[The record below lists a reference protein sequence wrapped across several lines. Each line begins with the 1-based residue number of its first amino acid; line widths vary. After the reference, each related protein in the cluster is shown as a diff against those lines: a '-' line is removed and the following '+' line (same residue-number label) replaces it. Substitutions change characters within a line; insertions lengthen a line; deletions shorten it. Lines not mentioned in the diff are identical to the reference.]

1 MTIDEYLVD
10 VTRKAS
16 NYTRSTEVWDRT
28 EFKKALRDIT
38 ERRGVLGCV
47 LGGHSTGKSLVF
59 RDLVRS
65 INTPTSSQVIYV
77 DLSLRINVLDGLLWE
92 LEGLRGQGIKD
103 YVETLLDVKRSGYKV
118 DKDSSIRVNLH
129 RLYPNA
135 SRAQKLSIVL
145 QGISAVS
152 AGRPITLI
160 IDKADLA
167 FRKGAALDDGDDH
180 PLYALKTFVGYTK
193 QLNAVSSP
201 YIIVLLHAN
210 VKLTPLSTD
219 EHTACVK

>member
-1 MTIDEYLVD
+1 MTIDDYLVD

-28 EFKKALRDIT
+28 DLKKALNDIT
-38 ERRGVLGCV
+38 KGRGVLGCV

-77 DLSLRINVLDGLLWE
+77 DLSLRINILDGLLWE
-92 LEGLRGQGIKD
+92 LELMRGKGIKD
-103 YVETLLDVKRSGYKV
+103 YVQTLLDVKRSGYKV

-167 FRKGAALDDGDDH
+167 FRKSAALEDGDDQ

-193 QLNAVSSP
+193 QLNAVSAP
-201 YIIVLLHAN
+201 
-210 VKLTPLSTD
+210 
-219 EHTACVK
+219 